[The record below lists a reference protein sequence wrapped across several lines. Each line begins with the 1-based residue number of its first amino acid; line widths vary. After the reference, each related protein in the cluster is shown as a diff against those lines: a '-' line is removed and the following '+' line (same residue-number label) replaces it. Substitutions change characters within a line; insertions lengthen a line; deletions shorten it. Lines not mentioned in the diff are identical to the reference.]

1 MEVLYAVLGV
11 AGVLLALA
19 IVFVLVVLFSFI
31 FVDQNKEY
39 EKKSPYHEKLT
50 DIIAGLI
57 LKVCNIKVETTG
69 LANVPK
75 NERFFLVCNHRSF
88 SEIVA
93 LRYVLRKYG
102 FVFISKPE
110 NFKIPFLNKMARRIR
125 FMSIDR
131 ENPRNAMK
139 TLIKAI
145 DFIKADEGSIAIF
158 PEGTRSRDGKLGEFH
173 DGVFKIAIKSGAPVV
188 VTSVVGSEKVK
199 ANAPFK
205 KTVMYLDFLDCF
217 HAQAG
222 ENSHDIAERSRSL
235 IENKIF
241 EREGKP
247 AQENEPETAQT
258 EEISAE

>member
-1 MEVLYAVLGV
+1 MGILYAVLGV
-11 AGVLLALA
+11 AGTLLTLVFA
-19 IVFVLVVLFSFI
+19 FVLVVLFSFI
-31 FVDQNKEY
+31 FVNPNKEY

-50 DIIAGLI
+50 NVIAWCV

-69 LANVPK
+69 LEKIPQ

-88 SEIVA
+88 YEIVA
-93 LRYVLRKYG
+93 LRVVLKKYG

-110 NFKIPFLNKMARRIR
+110 NFDIPFVSKIAKRLR
-125 FMSIDR
+125 FMPIDR

-139 TLIKAI
+139 TLLKAI
-145 DFIKADEGSIAIF
+145 DFIKKDEGSVAVF

-173 DGVFKIAIKSGAPVV
+173 DGVFKIAIKSGAPVL

-199 ANAPFK
+199 GNMPFK
-205 KTVMYLDFLDCF
+205 KTEVYLDFLDCF

-222 ENSHDIAERSRSL
+222 ENSHDLAEKSRAL

-241 EREGKP
+241 EREGKKEETVEV
-247 AQENEPETAQT
+247 ENPQSVE
-258 EEISAE
+258 